1 MTFMPMVRV
10 LAGPV
15 ERPFRYLLT
24 ASILAPLAVLILAAM
39 INREH
44 LIDAATMEARK
55 TVDVLHE
62 HTLKVME
69 TQELALNQIDD
80 RTRGM
85 PWDEIATSEALF
97 QDLRRLVVRLP
108 QIDGAFLVRPDGV
121 TAMTSRVFPV
131 PPMSFAD
138 RDYFH
143 AQAAADAGFYVGGA
157 YIGRISGHPIFNV
170 SQRRHGGGEGFDG
183 VVGISLSVDY
193 FTGFYQSIAEYN
205 GAAIALG
212 RTDGEVLARYPLL
225 EKPLTRFAPDGNVMR
240 GLAAGHER

>member
-69 TQELALNQIDD
+69 TQLDFARFVRLV
-80 RTRGM
+80 
-85 PWDEIATSEALF
+85 
-97 QDLRRLVVRLP
+97 DLR
-108 QIDGAFLVRPDGV
+108 
-121 TAMTSRVFPV
+121 
-131 PPMSFAD
+131 
-138 RDYFH
+138 H
-143 AQAAADAGFYVGGA
+143 
-157 YIGRISGHPIFNV
+157 
-170 SQRRHGGGEGFDG
+170 
-183 VVGISLSVDY
+183 
-193 FTGFYQSIAEYN
+193 
-205 GAAIALG
+205 
-212 RTDGEVLARYPLL
+212 
-225 EKPLTRFAPDGNVMR
+225 
-240 GLAAGHER
+240 